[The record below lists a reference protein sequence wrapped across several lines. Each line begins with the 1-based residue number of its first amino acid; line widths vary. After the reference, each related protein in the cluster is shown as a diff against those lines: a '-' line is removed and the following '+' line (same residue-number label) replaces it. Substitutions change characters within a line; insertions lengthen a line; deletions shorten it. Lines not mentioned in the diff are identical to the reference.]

1 MKGHSVAYLFRQ
13 NLSPLNPFKS
23 ILVLEEHMLTL
34 RKSEYNSLLQVYGGE
49 DWMQWQ
55 VAMQS

>member
-13 NLSPLNPFKS
+13 TLPPLNPFES

-49 DWMQWQ
+49 DWMQ
-55 VAMQS
+55 